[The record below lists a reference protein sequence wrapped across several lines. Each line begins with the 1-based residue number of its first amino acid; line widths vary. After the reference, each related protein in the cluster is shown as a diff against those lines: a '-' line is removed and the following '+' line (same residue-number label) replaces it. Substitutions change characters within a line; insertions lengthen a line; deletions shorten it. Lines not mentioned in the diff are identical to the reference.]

1 MSIRKILLMTVLV
14 STIMF
19 SQSVFN
25 AYGLGL
31 SRTSFHTSVNGAGSI
46 GLVPTFHPG
55 VSMDNPATW
64 PGLKF
69 TYVSGSFSN
78 QAHGLNNAGVTNQSA
93 GFNNI
98 QFVVPIKERFG
109 FGISLKPLN
118 SHNAFF
124 STDTVS
130 MDFEG
135 ETLRS
140 NKEFRS
146 GGGIMS
152 GSFGIALPLNQHMG
166 IGLSYNAL
174 FGSSRDEHSM
184 VLNDT
189 YYRLFNVRTYSGST
203 FSVDFAGR
211 LFKNDKMMLLT
222 FARVS
227 MTNKPVS
234 GSLYQFDLFEDT
246 NNNYSFDTGDYP
258 SEVDVDT
265 IDVTNI
271 YAPNSFS
278 FGINANFKNDFNIFG
293 EFELWNDEA
302 TNMSFASIHRDQIG
316 SKTHVGSGLVRF
328 GRMGARNWQDRLT
341 FRLGLHRDIYQFI
354 YSGKS
359 LIENGISVGF
369 GFKFAATG
377 NQIDFSFRNGSRIF
391 DETQK
396 EIFREVTVGVSL
408 GDIWFLRRRGKQ

>member
-1 MSIRKILLMTVLV
+1 MSIRKIFLMTVSV
-14 STIMF
+14 STIML

-78 QAHGLNNAGVTNQSA
+78 QAHGLNNTGVTNQSA

-135 ETLRS
+135 KTLRS

-152 GSFGIALPLNQHMG
+152 GSFGIALPLNQHM
-166 IGLSYNAL
+166 L
-174 FGSSRDEHSM
+174 
-184 VLNDT
+184 
-189 YYRLFNVRTYSGST
+189 
-203 FSVDFAGR
+203 
-211 LFKNDKMMLLT
+211 
-222 FARVS
+222 
-227 MTNKPVS
+227 
-234 GSLYQFDLFEDT
+234 
-246 NNNYSFDTGDYP
+246 
-258 SEVDVDT
+258 
-265 IDVTNI
+265 
-271 YAPNSFS
+271 
-278 FGINANFKNDFNIFG
+278 
-293 EFELWNDEA
+293 
-302 TNMSFASIHRDQIG
+302 
-316 SKTHVGSGLVRF
+316 
-328 GRMGARNWQDRLT
+328 
-341 FRLGLHRDIYQFI
+341 
-354 YSGKS
+354 S
-359 LIENGISVGF
+359 LIHI
-369 GFKFAATG
+369 
-377 NQIDFSFRNGSRIF
+377 
-391 DETQK
+391 
-396 EIFREVTVGVSL
+396 
-408 GDIWFLRRRGKQ
+408 